1 MFYNKKTICNLTDGN
16 SLNINIQKVL
26 SIIRSRSMEVG
37 RNFACKG
44 LSLHPPGSKV
54 TGIPTEP

>member
-1 MFYNKKTICNLTDGN
+1 MFYDKKTICNLTDGN

-37 RNFACKG
+37 RDFACKG
-44 LSLHPPGSKV
+44 LS
-54 TGIPTEP
+54 